1 MPLAAAV
8 RTAATE
14 RPTRTALIVE
24 QQSWTFAEFD
34 AHVERFAARLLAF
47 GVAPGDRV
55 ALHFTNGMAIAAAYY
70 ACFRIGAIAVP
81 LNTRMKGAELA
92 YVLNHCGARLYCGQ
106 ASLYREIHEA
116 RASIA
121 LDNFFILG
129 DRTPFTDVADL
140 SVLMDDNRSSGAVDV
155 QWPDVDED
163 APAVIMYTSGT
174 TARPKGVTHTHRTL
188 TQLAVAGIAVA
199 DVQPNDVS
207 GIVLPAC
214 HIAGLS
220 VLLSTLTAG
229 NTVVMIPRFELPFVL
244 EQLQHH
250 GATIFG
256 ALPVMLNAMLHTPG
270 AAAYDLSRLRACFAG
285 GDAVPTEVHRRFK
298 ETFGVAVTEVCGMT
312 EVHPYAVN
320 PLYGR
325 GKVGSIGLAAPQTTL
340 RLVDPFDRDVEPG
353 AAGEVLVRSGATMV
367 GYWDDPVNT
376 AATITDGWLRTGDL
390 ARLDEDGYYWFV
402 GRTKE
407 IIVRAGSNISPLE
420 VEEAL
425 YQHPAVR
432 EVGVV
437 GAPHPD
443 LGEVVRAFVALKSGC
458 SATAEELRAFTSE
471 RLAAY
476 KVPETITFLPDL
488 PKGLTG
494 KVQRKALKEMQPQT

>member
-1 MPLAAAV
+1 MSLGDALRASAMRRPDTIALRV
-8 RTAATE
+8 EE
-14 RPTRTALIVE
+14 R
-24 QQSWTFAEFD
+24 SWTYAELD
-34 AHVERFAARLLAF
+34 TLTDRFAARLLAS
-47 GVAPGDRV
+47 GLAPGDRV
-55 ALHFTNGMAIAAAYY
+55 ALHFTNGVEIAAAYY
-70 ACFRIGAIAVP
+70 ACFKAGVIAVP
-81 LNTRMKGAELA
+81 LNTRMRGAELA
-92 YVLNHCGARLYCGQ
+92 YVLNHSGARIYVGQ
-106 ASLYREIHEA
+106 ASLYREVHEA
-116 RASIA
+116 RQSIT
-121 LDNFFILG
+121 LDDFFIAG
-129 DRTPFTDVADL
+129 DRTPFADVADL
-140 SVLMDDNRSSGAVDV
+140 GVLMDDNRLSGPGDV
-155 QWPDVDED
+155 QWPGIDED

-188 TQLAVAGIAVA
+188 TRLAVTGIAVA

-207 GIVLPAC
+207 GIVLPTC
-214 HIAGLS
+214 HIFGLS
-220 VLLSTLTAG
+220 VLVSTIIAG

-244 EQLQHH
+244 EQLQQH
-250 GATIFG
+250 GVTIFG
-256 ALPVMLNAMLHTPG
+256 ALPVMLNAMVHTPN
-270 AAAYDLSRLRACFAG
+270 AAAYDLGRLRACFAG

-298 ETFGVAVTEVCGMT
+298 ETFGVDVTEACGMT
-312 EVHPYAVN
+312 EVQPYAVN

-325 GKVGSIGLAAPQTTL
+325 GKVGSIGLAAPRTLL
-340 RLVDPFDRDVEPG
+340 RLVDPFDRDVEAG

-367 GYWDDPVNT
+367 GYWNDPQAT
-376 AATITDGWLRTGDL
+376 AATIVDGWLRTGDL

-437 GAPHPD
+437 GVPHPE
-443 LGEVVRAFVALKSGC
+443 LGEVVRAFVALKSGAT
-458 SATAEELRAFTSE
+458 ATAEELRTFVAE

-476 KVPETITFLPDL
+476 KVPESITFLPDL

-494 KVQRKALKEMQPQT
+494 KVQRKALKEMGV

>member
-1 MPLAAAV
+1 MPLADAV
-8 RTAATE
+8 RTAATQH
-14 RPTRTALIVE
+14 PTRTALIVE
-24 QQSWTFAEFD
+24 RDLWSFSEFD
-34 AHVERFAARLLAF
+34 ALTDRIAARLMIL

-55 ALHFTNGMAIAAAYY
+55 ALHFTNGFEIAAAYY
-70 ACFRIGAIAVP
+70 ACFKAGAVAVP

-92 YVLNHCGARLYCGQ
+92 YVLNHSGARLYLGQ
-106 ASLYREIHEA
+106 ANLYAELHDARGSLEH
-116 RASIA
+116 
-121 LDNFFILG
+121 LG
-129 DRTPFTDVADL
+129 DVFLTGDGSPFP
-140 SVLMDDNRSSGAVDV
+140 AVRAFTEFIEPHGPLDTAEGR
-155 QWPDVDED
+155 WPVIDED

-188 TQLAVAGIAVA
+188 TQLAVAGIEVA
-199 DVQPNDVS
+199 DVQPNDIS

-214 HIAGLS
+214 HIFGLS
-220 VLLSTLTAG
+220 VLVSTIIAG

-244 EQLQHH
+244 EQLQRH
-250 GATIFG
+250 GVTIFG
-256 ALPVMLNAMLHTPG
+256 ALPVMLNAMLHTPNAG
-270 AAAYDLSRLRACFAG
+270 SYDLSRLRACFAG

-298 ETFGVAVTEVCGMT
+298 ETFGVDVTEACGMT
-312 EVHPYAVN
+312 EVQPYAVN

-325 GKVGSIGLAAPQTTL
+325 GRVGSIGLAAPQTTL

-353 AAGEVLVRSGATMV
+353 EAGEVLVRSGATMV

-390 ARLDEDGYYWFV
+390 ARRDEDGYYWFV

-407 IIVRAGSNISPLE
+407 IIIRAGSNISPLE
-420 VEEAL
+420 VEVAL

-437 GAPHPD
+437 GVPNPE
-443 LGEVVRAFVALKSGC
+443 LGEVVRAFVALRTGAA
-458 SATAEELRAFTSE
+458 ATAEELRAFVGE

-476 KVPETITFLPDL
+476 KVPESITFLPDL

-494 KVQRKALKEMQPQT
+494 KVQRKALKEMGV